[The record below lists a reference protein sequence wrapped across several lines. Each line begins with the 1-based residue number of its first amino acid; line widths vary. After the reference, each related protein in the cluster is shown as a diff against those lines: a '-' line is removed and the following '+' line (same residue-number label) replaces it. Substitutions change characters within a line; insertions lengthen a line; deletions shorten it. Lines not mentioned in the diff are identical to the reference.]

1 MSFPTPGKVKIT
13 TPQRDAGLPTNIGKA
28 GSYGGGSQTQIKGP
42 LKNNPAP
49 GKAPK
54 PDQSGNKI
62 KTVIQ
67 TGTAASKRG
76 K

>member
-1 MSFPTPGKVKIT
+1 MSLPNAGKVTIK
-13 TPQRDAGLPTNIGKA
+13 TPQNSGTFGKVG
-28 GSYGGGSQTQIKGP
+28 GSPPPYGGGSQTQIKGP

-49 GKAPK
+49 GKAPR
-54 PDQSGNKI
+54 PDQAGNKI

>member
-1 MSFPTPGKVKIT
+1 MSFPNAGKANIK
-13 TPQRDAGLPTNIGKA
+13 TPQRDAGLPTTIGKA
-28 GSYGGGSQTQIKGP
+28 PAYGGMAPGKIKGP
-42 LKNNPAP
+42 LKTNPTP
-49 GKAPK
+49 GQAKK
-54 PDQSGNKI
+54 PDTSGNKI